1 MRRVRL
7 AAARAEH
14 PGAGRIPNEPVRE
27 VLAAERDFMNAA
39 RGDLGLAPM
48 EAILR
53 TMSPASALEQS

>member
-1 MRRVRL
+1 MRL